1 MGRVGAAKPEH
12 AMRGAMQDALAFD
25 PLLIGARTSRV
36 GRGSPPAHESSSTRH
51 QLRLHGGT
59 RQMQLSCPRC
69 GYTISPRTAWLTV
82 EHCPRCLA
90 RDRRAVQ
97 LQEPDRAAGEHGDGD
112 ASTASADEGDTPS
125 ARWISAFNMRDL
137 AGMLAC
143 LDRDV
148 RFHPLKLHGVASS
161 GYRGHEGV
169 ERWFAEITA
178 RGHDHRIVVSEF
190 RTLPAGVILTI
201 GRLSFADVSAGTTVC
216 GVHEVAD
223 GLIVTAHHYMSDPDT
238 LERLGLLGRQQKPG
252 SSGNLRISKTSQMIG
267 R

>member
-1 MGRVGAAKPEH
+1 
-12 AMRGAMQDALAFD
+12 MRLN
-25 PLLIGARTSRV
+25 
-36 GRGSPPAHESSSTRH
+36 
-51 QLRLHGGT
+51 
-59 RQMQLSCPRC
+59 CPRC
-69 GYTISPRTAWLTV
+69 GYTISPRAAWLTV
-82 EHCPRCLA
+82 EYCPRCLA

-97 LQEPDRAAGEHGDGD
+97 LREPDRPTGEHGYGD
-112 ASTASADEGDTPS
+112 ARTASAEERDTPS

-148 RFHPLKLHGVASS
+148 RFHPLKLHGVADG

-178 RGHDHRIVVSEF
+178 RGHDHRIVVSEL
-190 RTLPAGVILTI
+190 RALPAGVILTV
-201 GRLSFADVSAGTTVC
+201 GRLRFAGVSAGTPVC

-223 GLIVTAHHYMSDPDT
+223 GLIVKAHHYMSDPDT
-238 LERLGLLGRQQKPG
+238 LERLGLLGRQQKPAT
-252 SSGNLRISKTSQMIG
+252 SGNLPISETSQMIG